1 MTKSKTDLCHFQ
13 EENHLS
19 FAIQDSD
26 FIGHWVFHHSS
37 FHPDLLHTNQPLPT
51 WVSQSEP
58 QDLTH
63 GTSKTTSSMSHVG
76 HGAGTTRRHTWDIQR
91 NRQHVTRGTRGRN
104 HKMSH
109 VGTSTVR
116 RCTSHVGQGP
126 NRISLGFRHSSF
138 QPSLLRPKL
147 PLSMWHA
154 GPNLRMSTPPV
165 RLRSKIFYPNPG

>member
-51 WVSQSEP
+51 WVFRSEP

-63 GTSKTTSSMSHVG
+63 GTSKTTSS
-76 HGAGTTRRHTWDIQR
+76 
-91 NRQHVTRGTRGRN
+91 
-104 HKMSH
+104 MSH

-147 PLSMWHA
+147 PFSIWHSDSN
-154 GPNLRMSTPPV
+154 PRMPPP
-165 RLRSKIFYPNPG
+165 RSGLDRKYSIRTLVD

>member
-1 MTKSKTDLCHFQ
+1 MTKPKTDLCHFQ

-19 FAIQDSD
+19 SAIQDSD

-51 WVSQSEP
+51 WVFRSEP

-76 HGAGTTRRHTWDIQR
+76 HGVGTTSRHTWDIQR
-91 NRQHVTRGTRGRN
+91 NRPHVTRGTRGRN

-109 VGTSTVR
+109 VGHPQLPPARHTWDR
-116 RCTSHVGQGP
+116 DQ
-126 NRISLGFRHSSF
+126 IGFHWDFGIRHFNQASCVLNC
-138 QPSLLRPKL
+138 PSLFGIRIRTPGC
-147 PLSMWHA
+147 PPP
-154 GPNLRMSTPPV
+154 GPA
-165 RLRSKIFYPNPG
+165 